1 MSPDMAVNLGRETVT
16 VALYV
21 AGPLLCA
28 GLVMGLAM
36 GLLQAITS
44 VQEQTLTFV
53 PKMVAVVGVFVLSMP
68 WIARTMIGFSARL
81 FGNLAK
87 YGK

>member
-1 MSPDMAVNLGRETVT
+1 MSPDLAVNLGRETVT
-16 VALYV
+16 LMLYI

-28 GLVMGLAM
+28 GLLTGLAM
-36 GLLQAITS
+36 GVLQAITS

-53 PKMVAVVGVFVLSMP
+53 PKMVVVITVFILCMP
-68 WIARTMIGFSARL
+68 WMARMLVGFAALL

-87 YGK
+87 YGR